1 MSSLSNIRFGK
12 ICRNSL
18 LAHKIISLNEDAFS
32 LLHTTSRG
40 SSTIPFLASFRLPS
54 TMAIDNVVLNIYDLL
69 PGDQSH
75 AASSSSRSSSLTSFF
90 SGMLAPLGM
99 GAYHTSIDVRGEI
112 SFCFMMPTSIR

>member
-1 MSSLSNIRFGK
+1 MSKLTISSQNHKPER
-12 ICRNSL
+12 RN
-18 LAHKIISLNEDAFS
+18 AFS
-32 LLHTTSRG
+32 LHFTLPLVVPI

-69 PGDQSH
+69 PGDQSQ

-112 SFCFMMPTSIR
+112 SFCFMMPTTIR